1 MKHRTLLIFMVILSL
16 LMIPVPAAASPM
28 IADDIT
34 NAQENDQGN
43 HTLNMELID
52 MFNSLPDGHHD
63 NYAGSQS
70 PFFCRAEGWAA
81 DPDDR
86 AADLNIRIFSDGAEI
101 AQTVADAFRPDLAD
115 AGVCQDGTCS
125 FSVSLWGL
133 ISPDVEHVIFVQAQ
147 DAQTGEWAT
156 LYDTPRTLNCFT
168 PQAQSFSVNSTADGA
183 DANPGDLVCETFMPG
198 ECTLRAA
205 MTEANASPGLD
216 TITFNIP
223 GVGPHTIS
231 PSYGFEGIF
240 EPIIIDGTT
249 QPGFAGTP
257 LIELDGSNAGP
268 DAYGMVIQA
277 GSSTIRGLVINRFA
291 LNGID
296 IAVGGGNTI
305 QGNYIGTD
313 LSGTIDRGNGGNGIS
328 IAQGSAGNLIG
339 GTSAGAGNLISSNGE
354 FGIIIVDPGSDA
366 NRIEGNLIGTDVTGM
381 VDLGNS
387 SVGVV
392 IGGEASN
399 NVVGGTDPGSRNLI
413 SGNDSAG
420 IHIDTVGSTGNL
432 VQGNYIG
439 TDPTGTFSIANVYEG
454 VFIGGGASNN
464 VVGGT
469 AAGAGN
475 LISGNDGNGVTI
487 IDFGSTGNV
496 VQGNYIGTDASGTA
510 LLANDGQGVAIFSG
524 AANNLIGGVTSQERN
539 IISGNSDNGIVIYGQ
554 GASGNTVQGNYIGTD
569 VSGTRALGNIGYG
582 IFIGSAAVDNTVGG
596 LTAGTRNLISG
607 NSEHGIGIFDDGTTG
622 NVVQGNYIG
631 TDASG
636 TLPLGNSRSGIALG
650 DALNNTVGGTAAN
663 AGNIIAFNNES
674 GVVFYNSSE
683 NAIFSNSIHSNI
695 GLGIDLGDD
704 GVTSNDLAD
713 ADAGPNNLQNFPIIS
728 SVQRKNKGLEVHG
741 VLLSTPNTS
750 FRLEFFSN
758 NTCDPTGYGE
768 GETYLG
774 SAEVKTRMTGLTTF
788 KIPLPVLSTEG
799 KFMTLTA
806 TDPAGNTSEF
816 SPCIM
821 VK

>member
-1 MKHRTLLIFMVILSL
+1 LKAI
-16 LMIPVPAAASPM
+16 
-28 IADDIT
+28 
-34 NAQENDQGN
+34 
-43 HTLNMELID
+43 
-52 MFNSLPDGHHD
+52 
-63 NYAGSQS
+63 
-70 PFFCRAEGWAA
+70 
-81 DPDDR
+81 
-86 AADLNIRIFSDGAEI
+86 
-101 AQTVADAFRPDLAD
+101 
-115 AGVCQDGTCS
+115 
-125 FSVSLWGL
+125 
-133 ISPDVEHVIFVQAQ
+133 
-147 DAQTGEWAT
+147 
-156 LYDTPRTLNCFT
+156 
-168 PQAQSFSVNSTADGA
+168 
-183 DANPGDLVCETFMPG
+183 
-198 ECTLRAA
+198 
-205 MTEANASPGLD
+205 
-216 TITFNIP
+216 
-223 GVGPHTIS
+223 
-231 PSYGFEGIF
+231 
-240 EPIIIDGTT
+240 
-249 QPGFAGTP
+249 
-257 LIELDGSNAGP
+257 
-268 DAYGMVIQA
+268 
-277 GSSTIRGLVINRFA
+277 
-291 LNGID
+291 
-296 IAVGGGNTI
+296 
-305 QGNYIGTD
+305 
-313 LSGTIDRGNGGNGIS
+313 
-328 IAQGSAGNLIG
+328 
-339 GTSAGAGNLISSNGE
+339 
-354 FGIIIVDPGSDA
+354 
-366 NRIEGNLIGTDVTGM
+366 LIGTDVTGT

-399 NVVGGTDPGSRNLI
+399 NLVGGTDPGSRNLI

-475 LISGNDGNGVTI
+475 LISGN
-487 IDFGSTGNV
+487 
-496 VQGNYIGTDASGTA
+496 
-510 LLANDGQGVAIFSG
+510 
-524 AANNLIGGVTSQERN
+524 
-539 IISGNSDNGIVIYGQ
+539 SDNGIVIYGQ

-596 LTAGTRNLISG
+596 LTPGTRNLISG

-650 DALNNTVGGTAAN
+650 DALNNTVGGTAVN

-674 GVVFYNSSE
+674 GIVFYNNSE

-704 GVTSNDLAD
+704 GVTANDLTD

-741 VLLSTPNTS
+741 TLLSTPNTS
-750 FRLEFFSN
+750 FRLEFFIN

-774 SAEVKTRMTGLTTF
+774 SAEVKTRITGLTTF
-788 KIPLPVLSTEG
+788 KILLPALSTEG
-799 KFMTLTA
+799 KFMTVTA
-806 TDPAGNTSEF
+806 TDPTGNTSEF